1 MPRTKIIDWSSL
13 FHLCDLANTSYIFL
27 WTEKS
32 GSPSVNLSNA
42 SKNKIH
48 RNLFLIGDNV
58 AELHYQTVLLNYV
71 LGKVSVHQH
80 LSDSVAFSSIYFKT

>member
-1 MPRTKIIDWSSL
+1 MPVTKMIDWSSL
-13 FHLCDLANTSYIFL
+13 FDLYDLANTSYIFL

-58 AELHYQTVLLNYV
+58 AELHYQTVLLIDV
-71 LGKVSVHQH
+71 RGKVSVHPH
-80 LSDSVAFSSIYFKT
+80 LSDSVTSSFIYFET